1 MEAIMK
7 KLFSFASAIRAIA
20 TQRPG
25 VAAEGNQSGNAFQFN
40 FATINGSPMPLDQYR
55 GKVLLVVNT
64 ASYCGYTPQYEA
76 LQKLWETYGKQGL
89 VVIGV
94 PSNDFGEQEPGDEFK
109 IQTFCTGQF
118 GVTFPLTQKYAVKG
132 KDAHPFYQ
140 WTRAASKGNA
150 PGWNFY
156 KYLISRDGRL
166 AAWFPTSTAPDAKL
180 VTGKIEAELAK
191 APN

>member
-1 MEAIMK
+1 MK
-7 KLFSFASAIRAIA
+7 KLFAFASAIRALA

-25 VAAEGNQSGNAFQFN
+25 VAAQGDQSGNAFQFD

-64 ASYCGYTPQYEA
+64 ASYCGYTPQYEG

-109 IQTFCTGQF
+109 IQTFCSGQF
-118 GVTFPLTQKYAVKG
+118 GVTFPLTQKYVVKG

-140 WTRAASKGNA
+140 WTARVANNA

-166 AAWFPTSTAPDAKL
+166 TAWFPTSTVPDAKL
-180 VTGKIEAELAK
+180 VTDKIEAELAK